1 MAKEDKITPSQ
12 RLLDLIRKPSG
23 AGAVVKPVPTPAP
36 RAPVA
41 AAAERA
47 VEVPTAVAA
56 EVAAEI
62 ATVAAPAAPSAVAP
76 QALTEP
82 PFEGLDTVIAE
93 LPAESAAELPTESA
107 AELPTESAAER
118 SIELELEVPAAVAAA
133 VPTELPA
140 EVVAEVVAE
149 APTELAFDFPAEAAA
164 ELPAELL
171 IELAADVPA
180 AVPTELPAAVVAEA
194 PTELAFDF
202 PAEAAAEL
210 PAELLIELAPDV
222 PAAVPTELPA
232 EVVAEAPPAV
242 AAEFPT
248 ERAFDIPAEAA
259 AELPVEVAAE
269 VPAAVVAELPTVFE
283 LEVPPAS
290 AAVPTELPAE
300 VVAEVPAAMAAERS
314 IELELEVPPATAAAV
329 PTEPAA
335 EVVAEAPP
343 ALAAAVATERAF
355 DVPAEAA
362 TASVAEVPA
371 EAAAA
376 TPTER
381 AAEVPTKLAAKAPAA
396 IAASVAA
403 SVAAKL
409 VAKAGGK
416 AGVRTT
422 GPRRSLFS
430 LGKKTH
436 VGVDISQSELV
447 CVKILGHDAGFEVL
461 ATEVTPIPA
470 GVEPGSQAFIELLGR
485 ALKAVSGTGPV
496 PSIWA
501 ATQSAR
507 ANLQFLTIPKVAS
520 RQVDNAVFWTAKK
533 EMGFDEAGVVFDFER
548 RGEVAEKGAT
558 RLGAM
563 AYTTPRDAVAVIRND
578 FAKAGFPLAGLTLEP
593 FAHQNL
599 FRRRILTEGA
609 TGAVANL
616 HVGQHWSRLEIF
628 SNGNLMFVRVIKTSM
643 SGMEQAVLESLESRG
658 PASPSAPAAPAGRGV
673 PPVQTPAGPR
683 EEMVLDLDALGPHD
697 TGLILEFDP
706 VPEPLEVAP
715 EPQPAEP
722 SRPTVAAEPGHARE
736 LVEAVIYGCMPEEE
750 CHPGSG
756 LTVEDV
762 MEMLRPVASRL
773 VRQVEMTIKHYRESL
788 GHEPVS
794 RLTVSGVLGGSA
806 LFIEFIRDNIGLP
819 CMPLD
824 ILSGR
829 RLPPNLT
836 LGRTLPSTLFTQAL
850 GLALS
855 DSATTPSV
863 FVTYKDRAAVHTSR
877 LLEQWSLVGLAAVL
891 AGMALFFF
899 AAVSERQGLEKEHDA
914 LARQLAAFGSGLD
927 ASVMSHK
934 AQELRGKVEAMRRYV
949 SRNHIV
955 GVWEEALA
963 LAPEGVRLGT
973 LTAECGPV
981 EKPANPAKPAGQ
993 PAPGGKDPN
1002 APVSRLVVEGV
1013 VTGDSRLFDS
1023 MLASYVVALEGSPL
1037 FEDVSVKRNEL
1048 ESLENGATALRFVVT
1063 LNLSEVRP

>member
-23 AGAVVKPVPTPAP
+23 PGAVAGPVPTPAAQP
-36 RAPVA
+36 LVAAPAERAVGIPTAVADEVAAEVAAEVVPVA
-41 AAAERA
+41 AAAA
-47 VEVPTAVAA
+47 PTAVAA
-56 EVAAEI
+56 EVPIERA
-62 ATVAAPAAPSAVAP
+62 
-76 QALTEP
+76 
-82 PFEGLDTVIAE
+82 FEA
-93 LPAESAAELPTESA
+93 
-107 AELPTESAAER
+107 
-118 SIELELEVPAAVAAA
+118 
-133 VPTELPA
+133 PA
-140 EVVAEVVAE
+140 EVVAE
-149 APTELAFDFPAEAAA
+149 
-164 ELPAELL
+164 LPA
-171 IELAADVPA
+171 
-180 AVPTELPAAVVAEA
+180 
-194 PTELAFDF
+194 
-202 PAEAAAEL
+202 
-210 PAELLIELAPDV
+210 
-222 PAAVPTELPA
+222 ELPA
-232 EVVAEAPPAV
+232 EVVAEAATAI
-242 AAEFPT
+242 AAEDVA
-248 ERAFDIPAEAA
+248 ERAVEAPAAA
-259 AELPVEVAAE
+259 AELPTELLLELPTEAVAEAATAIAAE
-269 VPAAVVAELPTVFE
+269 VPAETAV
-283 LEVPPAS
+283 
-290 AAVPTELPAE
+290 
-300 VVAEVPAAMAAERS
+300 
-314 IELELEVPPATAAAV
+314 
-329 PTEPAA
+329 
-335 EVVAEAPP
+335 
-343 ALAAAVATERAF
+343 
-355 DVPAEAA
+355 
-362 TASVAEVPA
+362 
-371 EAAAA
+371 A
-376 TPTER
+376 TPTEP

-416 AGVRTT
+416 AVVRTA

-436 VGVDISQSELV
+436 VGVDISPSELV

-461 ATEVTPIPA
+461 ATEVTTVPA

-485 ALKAVSGTGPV
+485 ALKAVCGPGPI

-599 FRRRILTEGA
+599 FRRRILAEGA

-658 PASPSAPAAPAGRGV
+658 AGSPSAPPVPAGRSASPV
-673 PPVQTPAGPR
+673 PPGPR

-697 TGLILEFDP
+697 TGLILELDT
-706 VPEPLEVAP
+706 VPEAPEAAP
-715 EPQPAEP
+715 EPQPAAP
-722 SRPTVAAEPGHARE
+722 SRPAMAVAPGHARE
-736 LVEAVIYGCMPEEE
+736 LVEAVIYGCMPDGE
-750 CHPGSG
+750 CHPGNG
-756 LTVEDV
+756 LEIEDV

-806 LFIEFIRDNIGLP
+806 LFLDFIRDNIGLP

>member
-1 MAKEDKITPSQ
+1 M
-12 RLLDLIRKPSG
+12 
-23 AGAVVKPVPTPAP
+23 VKPVPTPAP

-41 AAAERA
+41 APAEPA
-47 VEVPTAVAA
+47 VEIPAAVVPEA
-56 EVAAEI
+56 AAEI
-62 ATVAAPAAPSAVAP
+62 APVAAPAASSAVAA
-76 QALTEP
+76 QAPAEP
-82 PFEGLDTVIAE
+82 SFKGPDTILAE
-93 LPAESAAELPTESA
+93 LPAESAAERPTE
-107 AELPTESAAER
+107 LG
-118 SIELELEVPAAVAAA
+118 LEVPPAVAAA

-140 EVVAEVVAE
+140 EGVAEVVAE
-149 APTELAFDFPAEAAA
+149 APTDLVFDFPAEAAA

-180 AVPTELPAAVVAEA
+180 AVPTELPTEVVAAA
-194 PTELAFDF
+194 PIELAFDF
-202 PAEAAAEL
+202 PAEVVA
-210 PAELLIELAPDV
+210 
-222 PAAVPTELPA
+222 ELPA
-232 EVVAEAPPAV
+232 EVVADVSP
-242 AAEFPT
+242 
-248 ERAFDIPAEAA
+248 AA
-259 AELPVEVAAE
+259 A
-269 VPAAVVAELPTVFE
+269 
-283 LEVPPAS
+283 
-290 AAVPTELPAE
+290 AAVPTA
-300 VVAEVPAAMAAERS
+300 
-314 IELELEVPPATAAAV
+314 LELEVPPAAAAELPTEPAFDIPAAAAAELAAEV
-329 PTEPAA
+329 DAEAATAIAAEVPAEAAVATPTEPAA
-335 EVVAEAPP
+335 EV
-343 ALAAAVATERAF
+343 
-355 DVPAEAA
+355 
-362 TASVAEVPA
+362 
-371 EAAAA
+371 
-376 TPTER
+376 PTKL

-409 VAKAGGK
+409 VSRAGGKAGGK
-416 AGVRTT
+416 AVVRTA

-485 ALKAVSGTGPV
+485 ALKAVCGPGPI

-599 FRRRILTEGA
+599 FRRRVLTEGA
-609 TGAVANL
+609 AGAVANL

-658 PASPSAPAAPAGRGV
+658 AVSPSAPPAPAGRSTSPV
-673 PPVQTPAGPR
+673 PPGPR

-697 TGLILEFDP
+697 TGLILELDP
-706 VPEPLEVAP
+706 VPEPPKVAP

-722 SRPTVAAEPGHARE
+722 SRATVAAEPAHARE

-756 LTVEDV
+756 LAVEDV

-899 AAVSERQGLEKEHDA
+899 AAASERQGLEKEHDA

-934 AQELRGKVEAMRRYV
+934 AQELRGKVEAMRRYI
-949 SRNHIV
+949 SRNQIV

-981 EKPANPAKPAGQ
+981 EKPANPANPAKPAGQ